1 MGITDLTDCRPAKCT
16 EVLCL
21 FNLNFC
27 WVYQW
32 VWFLHEGTYLWTMC
46 ELCEHDSSLSLHIKD
61 FGTYMLDINTHDQIP
76 NVDHIPIIYGLC
88 SQTKWFTNWLCCSP
102 WGPKPWWTHIYIYSN
117 YQILSNTYGGS
128 YSHYLHVYYNI
139 YIYMCVF
146 HRAISTWLHCRL
158 CLGGHP
164 WIWSTI
170 NCAAYSCDI
179 SWN

>member
-76 NVDHIPIIYGLC
+76 NVDHI
-88 SQTKWFTNWLCCSP
+88 
-102 WGPKPWWTHIYIYSN
+102 
-117 YQILSNTYGGS
+117 LSNTYGGS
-128 YSHYLHVYYNI
+128 YSHYLYVYYI
-139 YIYMCVF
+139 YIYMCVCVF